1 MGRNKKQ
8 TMKRI
13 LDGFMTIVLLFLMA
27 RQITGDAVHEWL
39 GVGIMVLWIAHHFL
53 DRNWYGHMF
62 QGKYTSVRIIQM
74 VLNTALFLSML
85 GLMVSG
91 IILSREVF
99 AFLPISGG
107 IALARTLHL
116 LSAYWGFVLVS
127 LHLGLYWNRVLGIV
141 RKSAKLSGPI
151 YKWVSR
157 TAATVIAGYGI
168 YAFAKRDIGSYMLLQ
183 SQFVFFDFEEPIL
196 LFFADYAAIMAMFV
210 YVGHYL
216 QLLLRRG
223 KRNRG

>member
-8 TMKRI
+8 TMK
-13 LDGFMTIVLLFLMA
+13 
-27 RQITGDAVHEWL
+27 
-39 GVGIMVLWIAHHFL
+39 
-53 DRNWYGHMF
+53 
-62 QGKYTSVRIIQM
+62 KM

-91 IILSREVF
+91 VILSREVF

-151 YKWVSR
+151 HKWVSR

>member
-8 TMKRI
+8 AMKRI
-13 LDGFMTIVLLFLMA
+13 VDGFMTMMLLFLMA
-27 RQITGDAVHEWL
+27 RQITGDSVHEWL
-39 GVGIMVLWIAHHFL
+39 GTGIMVLCIAHHFL
-53 DRNWYGHMF
+53 NRNWYSHMF
-62 QGKYTSVRIIQM
+62 QGKYTSMRIFQT
-74 VLNTALFLSML
+74 VLNTALFLSMI

-99 AFLPISGG
+99 AFLPVSGG

-116 LSAYWGFVLVS
+116 LSAYWGLALIG
-127 LHLGLYWNRVLGIV
+127 LHLGLYWNRALGIV
-141 RKSAKLSGPI
+141 RKSAKSSAPI
-151 YKWVSR
+151 HKWVSR

-168 YAFAKRDIGSYMLLQ
+168 YAFAKRNLGSYMLLQ

-216 QLLLRRG
+216 QLFLRK
-223 KRNRG
+223 KRKGV